1 MAKTAILLGASG
13 ATGSEV
19 LNLLLEDTRYTTIK
33 LFSRSSINV
42 THPKIKEYITDL
54 FELGNMKPDFT
65 ADEVYCCIGTT
76 KAKTPDKEVYRKID
90 YGIPV
95 TAAKLARENSINTFT
110 VISAIGADTKSSIFY
125 SRTKGEMQEA
135 VIKTGI
141 SKTFVLQ
148 PSLILAKRKDMRIA
162 EKLASA
168 IMWLINPLLFGNA
181 ARYRSIS
188 AKEVAKA
195 MVWLCNNP
203 YKGTIISSDSIKK
216 IAGNAS

>member
-1 MAKTAILLGASG
+1 
-13 ATGSEV
+13 
-19 LNLLLEDTRYTTIK
+19 
-33 LFSRSSINV
+33 
-42 THPKIKEYITDL
+42 
-54 FELGNMKPDFT
+54 
-65 ADEVYCCIGTT
+65 
-76 KAKTPDKEVYRKID
+76 
-90 YGIPV
+90 
-95 TAAKLARENSINTFT
+95 ENSINTFT

-135 VIKTGI
+135 GIKTGV

-148 PSLILAKRKDMRIA
+148 PSLILAKRKDMRIT